1 MEERIKIVG
10 NSEELDRATNAYRA
24 AIDLRKLGSD
34 QVHSRLTAMLTSN
47 TIIIA
52 VSGLAITNQAKIPT
66 NLVVALIGG
75 GLMLCLVWGFF
86 VYHGLQVEEYYRLK
100 TQEFEVLAI
109 PLGKQ
114 LSIRTKNWKAWGYG
128 IATYFTVAVFIAIY
142 ATLLVILL
150 NKG

>member
-1 MEERIKIVG
+1 MSD
-10 NSEELDRATNAYRA
+10 SEDFDRATNAYRA

-52 VSGLAITNQAKIPT
+52 VSGLAIASQTRIPP
-66 NLVVALIGG
+66 NLIAALIGG

-86 VYHGLQVEEYYRLK
+86 VFHGLQVENYYRLK
-100 TQEFEVLAI
+100 TEEFEPMAI
-109 PLGKQ
+109 PKGKQ
-114 LSIRTKNWKAWGYG
+114 LSIRTTNWKAWGYG
-128 IATYFTVAVFIAIY
+128 IGTYFTIAVFIAIY
-142 ATLLVILL
+142 ATLLAILL